1 MKWTALLIGFVI
13 AWNSPATED
22 CVRQAATEL
31 EINLSAGVYTERV
44 QVSAPLKLR
53 IPTGI
58 NPHAYG
64 ACLQIKGHDPARS
77 LVNTVA
83 SMRECQQA
91 ARTTRLVA
99 TSPANSLHIASEVD
113 AAFYESCVKNQ
124 IDVEVFVP
132 TAALD

>member
-1 MKWTALLIGFVI
+1 MRGLRIESKQNPVAGCIHELAHDIAALV
-13 AWNSPATED
+13 
-22 CVRQAATEL
+22 
-31 EINLSAGVYTERV
+31 
-44 QVSAPLKLR
+44 R

-77 LVNTVA
+77 LVNTVTG
-83 SMRECQQA
+83 MRECQQA

-113 AAFYESCVKNQ
+113 AAFYESCVNNQ

>member
-1 MKWTALLIGFVI
+1 MKWTALLIGSVI
-13 AWNSPATED
+13 AWNSSATED
-22 CVRQAATEL
+22 CVQQAATEL
-31 EINLSAGVYTERV
+31 EINLSSGVYTERA

-53 IPTGI
+53 IPTGT

-64 ACLQIKGHDPARS
+64 ACLQIQGKDPARN

-83 SMRECQQA
+83 SMRDCQRA

-99 TSPANSLHIASEVD
+99 ATSASARHIASEVD
-113 AAFYESCVKNQ
+113 TAFYESCIKNQ
-124 IDVEVFVP
+124 IEVEVFMP